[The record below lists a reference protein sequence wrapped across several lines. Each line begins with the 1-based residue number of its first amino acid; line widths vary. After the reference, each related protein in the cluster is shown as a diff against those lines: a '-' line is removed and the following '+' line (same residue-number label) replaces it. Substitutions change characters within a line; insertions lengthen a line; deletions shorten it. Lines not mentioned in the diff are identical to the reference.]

1 MPKFIIFLALIAI
14 ALGAYYFKYGFPK
27 LETENSLAV
36 RMLTIGGKTLEV
48 EIADTLV
55 SRKQGLSGKESLGDN
70 QGMLFVYGEPGN
82 YSFWMKDMKFAI
94 DIIWIDENKK
104 IVDIVKNIS
113 PDTFP
118 QTFQPSSPAQY
129 ALEVNA
135 GWTDKNFVRMG
146 DLVEF

>member
-104 IVDIVKNIS
+104 IVDITYNAVPES
-113 PDTFP
+113 YP
-118 QTFQPSSPAQY
+118 QTFSPKLPAKY
-129 ALEVNA
+129 VLEVS
-135 GWTDKNFVRMG
+135 GLW
-146 DLVEF
+146 VEEHGIGIGAVLNY